1 MFAALTGAGLSA
13 AAGLNAW
20 IPFLIVAIT
29 SRYTDFLNLPQQ
41 YAWIESGWAIAIAS
55 CFLVSELVLDKIA
68 VVDHFNDAVGTF
80 IRPLVGGL
88 IFTASAAAKD
98 LETSQWAQDNQW
110 ALWLAGIFV
119 AGTIHGTKA
128 AARPMINTA
137 TAGLGTPIT
146 SIAED
151 TTAVGVSLSAIF
163 VPLLILLL
171 GGPIFLGLLWLA
183 FSLWRKRRSGAGAEP
198 RVI

>member
-20 IPFLIVAIT
+20 IPFLIVALT
-29 SRYTDFLNLPQQ
+29 SRFTDFLNLPEQ
-41 YAWIESGWAIAIAS
+41 YQWIQSGWAIGIAS
-55 CFLVSELVLDKIA
+55 CFLISEVVLDKIA

-80 IRPLVGGL
+80 IRPMVGGL
-88 IFTASAAAKD
+88 IFTASTAAKEF
-98 LETSQWAQDNQW
+98 ETSEWVQENQW
-110 ALWLAGIFV
+110 ALWLAGILV

-151 TTAVGVSLSAIF
+151 TTAIGVSLSAIF

-183 FSLWRKRRSGAGAEP
+183 FSLWRRRRSGTQHEP